1 MALTVY
7 GSPQSRTTRVLWM
20 LAELGVPFEH
30 VPIAWDDPFL
40 KSPDFLRINPAGRIP
55 AIVDD
60 GMALSESLAINL
72 YLAKRYGAAGLQ
84 GLYPQTPQDEAQTW
98 SWMLWTMF
106 DLESSLDVIR
116 RHRAEI
122 YLPAAERQPAIADEA
137 ARRLAPGLALLDGVL
152 AKAPWLVGDRFSVA
166 DLNVAAV
173 LSPSRT
179 SLIEMNPYP
188 ALRGWLERCYARPA
202 CQAARRGLQTAPGP
216 APGSGGG
223 SATSRPMA
231 SR

>member
-1 MALTVY
+1 MALIVY

-30 VPIAWDDPFL
+30 VPVAWDDPFL

-55 AIVDD
+55 TIVDD

-72 YLAKRYGAAGLQ
+72 YLAKRYGAAGPQ
-84 GLYPQTPQDEAQTW
+84 GLYPGTPHDEARAW
-98 SWMLWTMF
+98 SWSLWATF
-106 DLESSLDVIR
+106 DLESPLDVIR

-122 YLPAAERQPAIADEA
+122 YLPAAERLPAVADEA
-137 ARRLAPGLALLDGVL
+137 ARRLEPALALLNDVL
-152 AKAPWLVGDRFSVA
+152 AKTPWLVGDRFTVA
-166 DLNVAAV
+166 DLNVAGV

-179 SLIEMNPYP
+179 SLIELGPHA

-202 CQAARRGLQTAPGP
+202 CAEARRALQP
-216 APGSGGG
+216 APGS
-223 SATSRPMA
+223 
-231 SR
+231 

>member
-1 MALTVY
+1 MALIVY

-30 VPIAWDDPFL
+30 IPVAWDDPFL

-55 AIVDD
+55 TIVDD
-60 GMALSESLAINL
+60 GMALTESLAINL
-72 YLAKRYGAAGLQ
+72 YLAKRYGAAGPQ
-84 GLYPQTPQDEAQTW
+84 GLYPQTLQDEARTW
-98 SWMLWTMF
+98 SWMLWAMF
-106 DLESSLDVIR
+106 DMESPLEAVR

-122 YLPAAERQPAIADEA
+122 YLPAAERQPAVADEA
-137 ARRLAPGLALLDGVL
+137 ERRLGPALALLDGVL
-152 AKAPWLVGDRFSVA
+152 VKTPWLVGDRFSVA

-179 SLIEMNPYP
+179 SLIELGPYP
-188 ALRGWLERCYARPA
+188 ALRGWIERCYARPA
-202 CQAARRGLQTAPGP
+202 CRDARRALQPG
-216 APGSGGG
+216 PGSGGG

>member
-1 MALTVY
+1 MALILY

-30 VPIAWDDPFL
+30 VPVGWDDPFL
-40 KSPDFLRINPAGRIP
+40 KTPDFLRINPAGRIP

-72 YLAKRYGAAGLQ
+72 YLAKRYSAAGPQ
-84 GLYPQTPQDEAQTW
+84 GLYPSSPQDEARTW
-98 SWMLWTMF
+98 SWTLWATF
-106 DLESSLDVIR
+106 DLEAALDVIR
-116 RHRAEI
+116 RHWTDL
-122 YLPAAERQPAIADEA
+122 YLPAAERQPAVADEA
-137 ARRLAPGLALLDGVL
+137 AKRLGPALILLDGVL
-152 AKAPWLVGDRFSVA
+152 AKTPWLVGDHFSVA

-173 LSPSRT
+173 LSPSRI
-179 SLIEMNPYP
+179 SLIELGPSP
-188 ALRGWLERCYARPA
+188 ALRDWLARCYARPA
-202 CQAARRGLQTAPGP
+202 CIEARQALQP
-216 APGSGGG
+216 APGSAGG